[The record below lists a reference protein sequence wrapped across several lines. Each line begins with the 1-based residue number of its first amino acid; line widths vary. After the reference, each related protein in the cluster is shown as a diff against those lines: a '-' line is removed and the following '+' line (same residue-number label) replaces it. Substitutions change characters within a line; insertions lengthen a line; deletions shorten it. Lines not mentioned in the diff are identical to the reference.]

1 MAINKRERASCASRF
16 IELLGSDAAEAQAS
30 KILAGLGFTKDM
42 QGRATRSF
50 SGGCR
55 MRISLARALF
65 VQPTIL
71 LLDEPTNHLDLRS
84 VLWLEEYLCRWKKTL
99 LVVSHD
105 RDFLNTRLKEMNKKI
120 YKIGK
125 AGQESHSA
133 MTEFDSTVKGI
144 TPIGGFPHYG
154 GGKR

>member
-1 MAINKRERASCASRF
+1 MTRNF
-16 IELLGSDAAEAQAS
+16 IS
-30 KILAGLGFTKDM
+30 
-42 QGRATRSF
+42 TRRNF
-50 SGGCR
+50 DDFESGYE
-55 MRISLARALF
+55 
-65 VQPTIL
+65 Q
-71 LLDEPTNHLDLRS
+71 
-84 VLWLEEYLCRWKKTL
+84 
-99 LVVSHD
+99 
-105 RDFLNTRLKEMNKKI
+105 RLKEMNKKI